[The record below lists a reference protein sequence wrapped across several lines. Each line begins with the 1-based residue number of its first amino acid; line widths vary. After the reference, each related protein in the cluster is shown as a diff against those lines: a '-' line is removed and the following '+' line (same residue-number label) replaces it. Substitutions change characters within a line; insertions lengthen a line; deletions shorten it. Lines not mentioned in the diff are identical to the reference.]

1 MLSRPGPSKKTT
13 FGPPSAGGSKNRFT
27 VRFPLTR
34 LSAAQRFIPLV
45 LILFY
50 SSGQPYG
57 SKCKDCKQ
65 TTTQNGAKYCHSTS
79 PPPHPNPEPQVAA
92 RLEAHARVFFLK
104 VAHTRKDCAPSA
116 GNRFWIRLVTRCPA
130 SDLSLLHFRSE
141 RACGTGA
148 CIR

>member
-27 VRFPLTR
+27 VRFPLTH

-79 PPPHPNPEPQVAA
+79 PPTQIQSHKLKLTHVF
-92 RLEAHARVFFLK
+92 FFLK

-141 RACGTGA
+141 RACGMGA